1 MSPNLMTIQKVKF
14 GTHCLISEEGVHQI
28 KVKAWD
34 VANNSGEGYTEFLV
48 SSDTEVTLDYVLNY
62 PNPFTTSTN
71 FQFEHNMKNQN
82 LDVQIQIF
90 TIGGRLVKTIEDNVY
105 TDGRRVSGINWD
117 GTDDYGGQLSQRS
130 IPL

>member
-1 MSPNLMTIQKVKF
+1 MNQSWMIIQKEKF
-14 GTHCLISEEGVHQI
+14 GIPCLTLKKVYMLI
-28 KVKAWD
+28 KVRAWD

-48 SSDTEVTLDYVLNY
+48 ASNTEVTLDYVLNY

-71 FQFEHNMKNQN
+71 FQFEHNLKNQN

-90 TIGGRLVKTIEDNVY
+90 TISGRLVKTIEDSVY

-117 GTDDYGGQLSQRS
+117 GNG
-130 IPL
+130 